1 MLPLAHRSHPT
12 TPSASY
18 FFPHGDASV
27 PPPSGLH
34 HPGSGVNTQ
43 HFHRQIRPTRS
54 VPITPLPADIEV
66 TDTPN
71 TPNRPAAPNLGRSA
85 SEPRSLMQLG
95 ITEIFAPHQLV
106 PGVNSSQQVA
116 RGGRGRP
123 RSATVLERLSPIHTR
138 TTSEDIQSWSR
149 ATHAGGL
156 HNSGGTVQVVMSPGN
171 DTTSGRTGDTHSLH
185 PDDLTG
191 RGRSPGPSCF
201 LVRSTSDG
209 VMSNSSG
216 RDLSDIDVT
225 ELVEEEAEGHGGHE
239 GAGRVVRLDLGL
251 RELGHGSSRSRGRS
265 RPGRGR
271 RVTTG

>member
-1 MLPLAHRSHPT
+1 
-12 TPSASY
+12 
-18 FFPHGDASV
+18 
-27 PPPSGLH
+27 
-34 HPGSGVNTQ
+34 
-43 HFHRQIRPTRS
+43 
-54 VPITPLPADIEV
+54 
-66 TDTPN
+66 
-71 TPNRPAAPNLGRSA
+71 
-85 SEPRSLMQLG
+85 MQLG

-156 HNSGGTVQVVMSPGN
+156 HNSGGTNQVVMSPGN

-251 RELGHGSSRSRGRS
+251 RELATDQAGVEGGVD
-265 RPGRGR
+265 PAEVGE
-271 RVTTG
+271 